1 MSGAKALLQPL
12 GTRGITEIT
21 LVSGQVAY
29 CNGGDVPRALD
40 AVVHATDDI
49 LQILFEAGGSR
60 HVDTLGAR
68 PSHWTT
74 RIDGVGGVDVTATMH
89 GEFVQARFALRPV
102 KDSPTPMPGSG
113 ALGPA
118 GMPLRPTPIAF
129 VAPMPPSRP
138 APIPFAAPRPPP
150 ITAVKPAPP
159 PAAPLRTAKPPALG
173 STEFSFDFAL
183 DDSSGRATPTPP
195 TPPPPPSSRAAPPPS
210 SRAAPPSS
218 RAAPPPSSRAA
229 PPPSSRAAPPPSK
242 AVPPPPPARLP
253 LDTPFADLSPFSAGL
268 AQGVTPQGASAFK
281 DLLLTARSLRASDLH
296 LVAGR
301 PPAYRI
307 AGELANRGAP
317 IDATRLAQMIL
328 PRVPPRLLASLE
340 SDGSADFALE
350 EPGAGRFRVNVSR
363 QRTGLKAAFRL
374 IPNEIPTLESL
385 GLPDAIGLATHHHQG
400 LIVITGPTGHGKT
413 TTLAAIVDILNRET
427 ARHVITVED
436 PVELVHPRKKAM
448 MSQREVGT
456 HTRSFQS
463 ALKASLREDP
473 DVIVVGE
480 LRDTETVRMALAAS
494 ETGHLVIGTMNT
506 PSAAKT
512 IDRLIDLFP
521 PGDHAQVRMTLA
533 GGLRLVV
540 GQRLLPSAD
549 RTQLVAAAELLPG
562 SLALWNLIR
571 DSRTFQIPSLQQR
584 GKGLGIIRLDDS
596 LAALVQSNRTSLEAA
611 LAAAEAPAELEA
623 RLRSGKRPS
632 SIPPARDSIPDEA
645 SHDRITSPPNPPPKQ
660 GLFERAGAL
669 LGKRGG

>member
-1 MSGAKALLQPL
+1 MSGAKALLQRL

-21 LVSGQVAY
+21 LVSDQSAY
-29 CNGGDVPRALD
+29 CNGGETPRAID
-40 AVVHATDDI
+40 AAIHTTDDI

-68 PSHWTT
+68 PSHWTA
-74 RIDGVGGVDVTATMH
+74 RIDGVGSIDVTATMH
-89 GEFVQARFALRPV
+89 GEFVQARFALRPA
-102 KDSPTPMPGSG
+102 KDWPTPSPGAG
-113 ALGPA
+113 AKPLGAA

-129 VAPMPPSRP
+129 VAPQPPSRP
-138 APIPFAAPRPPP
+138 TPIATAAPQPSPRPTPIATVALQPAPP
-150 ITAVKPAPP
+150 RPTPLTTVKPAPP
-159 PAAPLRTAKPPALG
+159 TPFNAPARPPAALG
-173 STEFSFDFAL
+173 TSEFSFDFAL
-183 DDSSGRATPTPP
+183 DDDRAPP
-195 TPPPPPSSRAAPPPS
+195 APIAQPAPPVQVAPAAPH
-210 SRAAPPSS
+210 APPK
-218 RAAPPPSSRAA
+218 P
-229 PPPSSRAAPPPSK
+229 
-242 AVPPPPPARLP
+242 VPPPPPARLP
-253 LDTPFADLSPFSAGL
+253 LDTPFADLSPFSDPRPAAATAG
-268 AQGVTPQGASAFK
+268 TASAFA
-281 DLLLTARSLRASDLH
+281 DLLILARSLKASDLH

-307 AGELANRGAP
+307 AGELGTRGAP
-317 IDATRLAQMIL
+317 IDAQRLAQLVL
-328 PRVPPRLLASLE
+328 PRVPERLLASLE
-340 SDGSADFALE
+340 RDGSADFALE

-374 IPNEIPTLESL
+374 IPSVIPTLASL

-494 ETGHLVIGTMNT
+494 ETGHLVLGTMNT

-521 PGDHAQVRMTLA
+521 PGDQQQVRITLA

-584 GKGLGIIRLDDS
+584 GKALGIIRLDDS
-596 LAALVQSNRTSLEAA
+596 LAELVQSNRTTLEAA

-623 RLRSGKRPS
+623 RLRGGKRAPS
-632 SIPPARDSIPDEA
+632 EPPARDSYPDDSA
-645 SHDRITSPPNPPPKQ
+645 HDRITAVPVAPAPPPTRP